1 MIVYILTTSESRCTV
16 DTVDVAGY
24 ELQTV
29 SELHRGLTRTKNL
42 IQILTGPRQVGKS
55 TAALQLQQNW
65 EGEVRYASADQP
77 IPPGPEWITHQ
88 WNLAR
93 TAGRR
98 PLLII
103 DEVQKVPGWSEAVK
117 SLWDQDRRENRS
129 VRVLLLGSSALLM
142 QKGLSESLSGRF
154 FLHRLRHWQYPDM
167 SRAFGLSLE
176 RWLYFGGYPGAVSFL
191 DSEAQWRSYVRDSLI
206 ETVLARDVLQMEK
219 IAKPALL
226 RHLFMLATAY
236 PAQILSYNKM
246 LGQLTDAGNT
256 TTLAHYVRV
265 LHSAFLLSGLEL
277 YKIGQ
282 RPKRGS
288 SPKLILWNS
297 ALANAVSGAGY
308 EATRDDPE
316 RWGRLVENAVGA
328 ALLNQLEGTAFD
340 LYYWREKGWE
350 VDYILHAPGRTWAIE
365 VKSSRMKHAHGLRRF
380 LDHHPN
386 AKPFIVGGTGMP
398 LDEFFSSPLEEVFG
412 A

>member
-1 MIVYILTTSESRCTV
+1 VRYCY
-16 DTVDVAGY
+16 DVENATY
-24 ELQTV
+24 ELHSL
-29 SELHRGLTRTKNL
+29 SELFAALTHAKNL

-55 TAALQLQQNW
+55 TVAMQLMDKW
-65 EGEVRYASADQP
+65 EGNVRYASADLP
-77 IPPGPEWITHQ
+77 IPPGAEWIAHQ

-93 TAGRR
+93 TAGEK

-103 DEVQKVPGWSEAVK
+103 DEVQKVSGWSEAVK
-117 SLWDQDRRENRS
+117 SLWDEDRRQNHD

-142 QKGLSESLSGRF
+142 QKGLSDSLTGRF
-154 FLHRLRHWQYPDM
+154 FLHRLRHWQYGDM
-167 SRAFGLSLE
+167 SRAFAVPLE
-176 RWLYFGGYPGAVSFL
+176 GWLYFGGYPGAVSFL
-191 DSEAQWRSYVRDSLI
+191 DNEGLWRSYVRDSLI
-206 ETVLARDVLQMEK
+206 ETVIARDVLQMER

-226 RHLFMLATAY
+226 RHLFMLSTAY

-256 TTLAHYVRV
+256 TTLAHYVQV

-277 YKIGQ
+277 FKVGQ

-297 ALANAVSGAGY
+297 ALVNAVSGYGY
-308 EATRDDPE
+308 EATRNDPE

-328 ALLNQLEGTAFD
+328 ALLNQLEGTAYE
-340 LYYWREKGWE
+340 LYYWREKDWE
-350 VDYILHAPGRTWAIE
+350 VDFVLHAPGHTWAIE
-365 VKSSRMKHAHGLRRF
+365 VKSSRMKNAHGLRRF
-380 LDHHPN
+380 LDRYPD
-386 AKPFIVGGTGMP
+386 AQPFIVGGTGMP
-398 LDEFFSSPLEEVFG
+398 LEEFFGTPLTEVFG